1 MKKRRKNKM
10 STVTKTT
17 VSTVAKQK
25 ETKKP
30 GSKSTAKKKAV
41 ELGDCITLPSFA
53 NNEYET
59 QYSMLVRS
67 QKQTRMVNRMAK
79 FNYICSIVLFALAIA
94 FTVFANWYI
103 RDLGYDIETQ
113 TETSKNRFGD
123 KTSYAKYVLK
133 GGYKNESVSRH

>member
-1 MKKRRKNKM
+1 MTM
-10 STVTKTT
+10 KTT
-17 VSTVAKQK
+17 ATTSAKQK

-30 GSKSTAKKKAV
+30 GSKSKKKAV

-59 QYSMLVRS
+59 QYSMAVRS
-67 QKQTRMVNRMAK
+67 QKQTHMVNRAAK

-103 RDLGYDIETQ
+103 RGL
-113 TETSKNRFGD
+113 
-123 KTSYAKYVLK
+123 
-133 GGYKNESVSRH
+133 

>member
-1 MKKRRKNKM
+1 M

-30 GSKSTAKKKAV
+30 GSKSKKKAV

-67 QKQTRMVNRMAK
+67 QKRTHMVNRMAK

-103 RDLGYDIETQ
+103 RGL
-113 TETSKNRFGD
+113 
-123 KTSYAKYVLK
+123 
-133 GGYKNESVSRH
+133 

>member
-1 MKKRRKNKM
+1 MA
-10 STVTKTT
+10 TTTKITATT
-17 VSTVAKQK
+17 SAKQK
-25 ETKKP
+25 ETKKS
-30 GSKSTAKKKAV
+30 GSRTTAKKKAV

-103 RDLGYDIETQ
+103 RGL
-113 TETSKNRFGD
+113 
-123 KTSYAKYVLK
+123 
-133 GGYKNESVSRH
+133 

>member
-1 MKKRRKNKM
+1 MTTDTLMKMRRKNKM

-17 VSTVAKQK
+17 ATTSAKQK

-30 GSKSTAKKKAV
+30 GSKSKKKAV

-103 RDLGYDIETQ
+103 RGL
-113 TETSKNRFGD
+113 
-123 KTSYAKYVLK
+123 
-133 GGYKNESVSRH
+133 

>member
-1 MKKRRKNKM
+1 M

-17 VSTVAKQK
+17 ATTSAKQK

-30 GSKSTAKKKAV
+30 TSRSKKKAV

-53 NNEYET
+53 NNSYET
-59 QYSMLVRS
+59 HYATKVRS
-67 QKQTRMVNRMAK
+67 MKQTSMVNGMAK

-103 RDLGYDIETQ
+103 RGL
-113 TETSKNRFGD
+113 
-123 KTSYAKYVLK
+123 
-133 GGYKNESVSRH
+133 

>member
-1 MKKRRKNKM
+1 M

-17 VSTVAKQK
+17 ATTSAKQK

-41 ELGDCITLPSFA
+41 ELGDYVTLPSFA

-67 QKQTRMVNRMAK
+67 QKQTHMVNCAAK
-79 FNYICSIVLFALAIA
+79 FNYICSLICLLVSLTFIVI
-94 FTVFANWYI
+94 ANWYI
-103 RDLGYDIETQ
+103 RGL
-113 TETSKNRFGD
+113 
-123 KTSYAKYVLK
+123 
-133 GGYKNESVSRH
+133 

>member
-1 MKKRRKNKM
+1 MTM
-10 STVTKTT
+10 KTT
-17 VSTVAKQK
+17 ATTSAKQK

-30 GSKSTAKKKAV
+30 GSKSKKKAV

-67 QKQTRMVNRMAK
+67 QKQTHMVNRAAK

-103 RDLGYDIETQ
+103 RGL
-113 TETSKNRFGD
+113 
-123 KTSYAKYVLK
+123 
-133 GGYKNESVSRH
+133 

>member
-1 MKKRRKNKM
+1 MTM
-10 STVTKTT
+10 KTT
-17 VSTVAKQK
+17 ATTSAKQNV
-25 ETKKP
+25 TKKP
-30 GSKSTAKKKAV
+30 GSKSKKKAV

-67 QKQTRMVNRMAK
+67 QKQTHMVNRAAK

-103 RDLGYDIETQ
+103 RGL
-113 TETSKNRFGD
+113 
-123 KTSYAKYVLK
+123 
-133 GGYKNESVSRH
+133 

>member
-1 MKKRRKNKM
+1 M

-17 VSTVAKQK
+17 ATTVAKQK

-30 GSKSTAKKKAV
+30 GSKSKKKAV

-67 QKQTRMVNRMAK
+67 QKQTHMVNRAAK
-79 FNYICSIVLFALAIA
+79 FNYICSIVLLALAIA

-103 RDLGYDIETQ
+103 RGL
-113 TETSKNRFGD
+113 
-123 KTSYAKYVLK
+123 
-133 GGYKNESVSRH
+133 

>member
-1 MKKRRKNKM
+1 M

-17 VSTVAKQK
+17 ATTSAKQ
-25 ETKKP
+25 
-30 GSKSTAKKKAV
+30 KAV

-59 QYSMLVRS
+59 QYSMAVRS
-67 QKQTRMVNRMAK
+67 QKQTHMVNRAAK

-103 RDLGYDIETQ
+103 RGL
-113 TETSKNRFGD
+113 
-123 KTSYAKYVLK
+123 
-133 GGYKNESVSRH
+133 